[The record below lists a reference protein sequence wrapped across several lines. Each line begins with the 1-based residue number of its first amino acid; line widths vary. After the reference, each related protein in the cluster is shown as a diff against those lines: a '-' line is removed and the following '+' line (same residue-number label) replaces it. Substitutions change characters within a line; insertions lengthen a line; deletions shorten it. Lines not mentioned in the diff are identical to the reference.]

1 MRVVVEGLA
10 HRFPGTD
17 LLFEH
22 LDFVAEPG
30 STIAVCGPSGCGK
43 STLLS
48 ILAGWEKPYAGTVT
62 REGVN
67 RVGWVF
73 QNPYGVA
80 ERTAL
85 DHVVFPLLA
94 KGMRRKEAE
103 LKALEA
109 MGLFDLEYAADRR
122 FSDLS
127 GGEAQRVKLATE
139 LSRTSTG
146 RTFYV
151 LDEPTTGLHIAD
163 CERLVRVLRQLAH
176 GGNSVLIIEHNLDVI
191 KACDYVIDLG
201 PEGGSGG
208 GTLVCEGTP
217 EEICQ
222 CEASYT
228 GQYLAP
234 VLQKSR
240 RVETEE

>member
-94 KGMRRKEAE
+94 KR
-103 LKALEA
+103 L
-109 MGLFDLEYAADRR
+109 AAQG
-122 FSDLS
+122 S
-127 GGEAQRVKLATE
+127 GAQSLGSHGAVRP
-139 LSRTSTG
+139 RIRG
-146 RTFYV
+146 R
-151 LDEPTTGLHIAD
+151 PP
-163 CERLVRVLRQLAH
+163 VLRPL
-176 GGNSVLIIEHNLDVI
+176 
-191 KACDYVIDLG
+191 
-201 PEGGSGG
+201 
-208 GTLVCEGTP
+208 
-217 EEICQ
+217 
-222 CEASYT
+222 
-228 GQYLAP
+228 
-234 VLQKSR
+234 R
-240 RVETEE
+240 R

>member
-103 LKALEA
+103 PKALEA

-127 GGEAQRVKLATE
+127 GGEAQRLMLARAVCSKPDM
-139 LSRTSTG
+139 LL
-146 RTFYV
+146 V
-151 LDEPTTGLHIAD
+151 DEPTAQLDTAHRAFRQPCAEQPFRPRHDRARGHTRSRHPRRLRPCARPRRLRARRQQIAGTGIG
-163 CERLVRVLRQLAH
+163 R
-176 GGNSVLIIEHNLDVI
+176 
-191 KACDYVIDLG
+191 ID
-201 PEGGSGG
+201 E
-208 GTLVCEGTP
+208 
-217 EEICQ
+217 
-222 CEASYT
+222 
-228 GQYLAP
+228 
-234 VLQKSR
+234 
-240 RVETEE
+240 

>member
-1 MRVVVEGLA
+1 MREGAHMRVVVEGLA

-109 MGLFDLEYAADRR
+109 MGLFDLEYAPTAGSPTSPAARR
-122 FSDLS
+122 NVSCWHAPS
-127 GGEAQRVKLATE
+127 APNPTCCSWT
-139 LSRTSTG
+139 SRPLNWI
-146 RTFYV
+146 R
-151 LDEPTTGLHIAD
+151 
-163 CERLVRVLRQLAH
+163 
-176 GGNSVLIIEHNLDVI
+176 
-191 KACDYVIDLG
+191 
-201 PEGGSGG
+201 
-208 GTLVCEGTP
+208 
-217 EEICQ
+217 
-222 CEASYT
+222 
-228 GQYLAP
+228 AP
-234 VLQKSR
+234 RIPSAMC
-240 RVETEE
+240 

>member
-1 MRVVVEGLA
+1 MREGAHMRVVVEGLA

-94 KGMRRKEAE
+94 KGMRRQ
-103 LKALEA
+103 
-109 MGLFDLEYAADRR
+109 G
-122 FSDLS
+122 S
-127 GGEAQRVKLATE
+127 GAQSLGSHGAVRP
-139 LSRTSTG
+139 RIRG
-146 RTFYV
+146 R
-151 LDEPTTGLHIAD
+151 PP
-163 CERLVRVLRQLAH
+163 VLRPL
-176 GGNSVLIIEHNLDVI
+176 
-191 KACDYVIDLG
+191 
-201 PEGGSGG
+201 
-208 GTLVCEGTP
+208 
-217 EEICQ
+217 
-222 CEASYT
+222 
-228 GQYLAP
+228 
-234 VLQKSR
+234 R
-240 RVETEE
+240 R

>member
-109 MGLFDLEYAADRR
+109 MGLFDLEYAACGWKRIATSPAARR
-122 FSDLS
+122 NVSCWHAPS
-127 GGEAQRVKLATE
+127 APNPTCCSWT
-139 LSRTSTG
+139 SRPPNWT
-146 RTFYV
+146 R
-151 LDEPTTGLHIAD
+151 
-163 CERLVRVLRQLAH
+163 
-176 GGNSVLIIEHNLDVI
+176 
-191 KACDYVIDLG
+191 
-201 PEGGSGG
+201 
-208 GTLVCEGTP
+208 
-217 EEICQ
+217 
-222 CEASYT
+222 
-228 GQYLAP
+228 AP
-234 VLQKSR
+234 RIPSAMC
-240 RVETEE
+240 

>member
-85 DHVVFPLLA
+85 DHVVVPLLA

-103 LKALEA
+103 PKALEA
-109 MGLFDLEYAADRR
+109 MGLLPTLVPKIFKAIHEPERTKLDT
-122 FSDLS
+122 
-127 GGEAQRVKLATE
+127 EAQITAWLAKQGVDKAKFSAMFNSFAIGSKATRATKLQDA
-139 LSRTSTG
+139 
-146 RTFYV
+146 YQ
-151 LDEPTTGLHIAD
+151 LDGVPSMGVAGQFLTNGTMAGSMPRMLQVVSSLIA
-163 CERLVRVLRQLAH
+163 Q
-176 GGNSVLIIEHNLDVI
+176 
-191 KACDYVIDLG
+191 
-201 PEGGSGG
+201 
-208 GTLVCEGTP
+208 
-217 EEICQ
+217 
-222 CEASYT
+222 
-228 GQYLAP
+228 
-234 VLQKSR
+234 QK
-240 RVETEE
+240 

>member
-1 MRVVVEGLA
+1 MRVVVEWLA
-10 HRFPGTD
+10 DRFPGTD

-103 LKALEA
+103 PKALEA

-127 GGEAQRVKLATE
+127 GGEAQRLKLASE
-139 LSRTSTG
+139 IG
-146 RTFYV
+146 RIQTDSVFV
-151 LDEPTTGLHIAD
+151 FDEPSIGLHPLD
-163 CERLVRVLRQLAH
+163 VRTLLGVFQRLIDSGATVV
-176 GGNSVLIIEHNLDVI
+176 VIEHDLDVI
-191 KACDYVIDLG
+191 RNADYLVDLG
-201 PEGGSGG
+201 PGGGESGG
-208 GTLVCEGTP
+208 RIVACGTP
-217 EEICQ
+217 EQ
-222 CEASYT
+222 VAADPASIT
-228 GQYLAP
+228 GKYLH
-234 VLQKSR
+234 L
-240 RVETEE
+240 